1 MGEKDK
7 KEQHAYL
14 RLGSNHDMSTEKR
27 TVSQREQPKP
37 RALLVP
43 TVLLNRLPDRIVVV
57 ALAGRGSVEEGLES
71 IVAVGEEK
79 VE

>member
-1 MGEKDK
+1 
-7 KEQHAYL
+7 
-14 RLGSNHDMSTEKR
+14 
-27 TVSQREQPKP
+27 
-37 RALLVP
+37 
-43 TVLLNRLPDRIVVV
+43 LPDRIVVV